1 MTHFRALLSE
11 VDLPGVVIPEVISA
25 HERVLVMEFLD
36 GVPIDDLAAVA
47 EFGFDPKPV
56 VQLVV
61 KAWFLTTV
69 RDGVFHGD
77 VHAGNL
83 LLLPDGRVG
92 VLDWGILGRLSPET
106 HEHLRS
112 IIAAALGDEEAWTRV
127 IARVSQQIGPLI
139 ESRMGIGHDQLP
151 VFVRGI
157 IEPLL
162 TKPFGEVQLSS
173 LFIGP
178 DGAEQ
183 SGLGFVRGPKGE
195 AAPDLGGIEFDRGMF
210 LLAKQ
215 LLYFERYGKLYLDDV
230 SLVSDRDFFAGLIA

>member
-1 MTHFRALLSE
+1 MS
-11 VDLPGVVIPEVISA
+11 D
-25 HERVLVMEFLD
+25 
-36 GVPIDDLAAVA
+36 
-47 EFGFDPKPV
+47 FGFDPKPV

-61 KAWFLTTV
+61 RAWFLTTI

-92 VLDWGILGRLSPET
+92 VLDWGILGRLAPDT
-106 HEHLRS
+106 HDHLRS
-112 IIAAALGDEEAWTRV
+112 IIAAALGDEAAWDRV
-127 IARVSQQIGPLI
+127 TERVSRQLGPLI
-139 ESRMGIGHDQLP
+139 EARLGIGADELP
-151 VFVRGI
+151 AFVRSV

-173 LFIGP
+173 LFVGP
-178 DGAEQ
+178 DNAEGVDG
-183 SGLGFVRGPKGE
+183 SGLGFVRGRGSPASGE
-195 AAPDLGGIEFDRGMF
+195 LGSIEFDRGMF

-230 SLVSDRDFFAGLIA
+230 SLVSDREFFAGLLA